1 VGVPVGVRRVAVAVL
16 VLVLGVLVL
25 VRRVGMGMGDLA
37 VSVLVGMRP
46 VVLVL
51 AHRPPPVG
59 QPEP

>member
-1 VGVPVGVRRVAVAVL
+1 
-16 VLVLGVLVL
+16 
-25 VRRVGMGMGDLA
+25 MGDLA